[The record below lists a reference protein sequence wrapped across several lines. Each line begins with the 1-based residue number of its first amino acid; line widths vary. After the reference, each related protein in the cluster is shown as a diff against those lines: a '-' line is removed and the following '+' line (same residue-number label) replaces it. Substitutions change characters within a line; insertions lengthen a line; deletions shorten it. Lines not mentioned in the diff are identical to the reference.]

1 MQIYSN
7 ITSTPATKQNF
18 NGYQICRLPEDLRAI
33 VVKNDS
39 FRTLSENCDVYVNA
53 TAKKMKWSDPLKFR
67 TPKRNEKAALECVVR
82 NKESGECISKFDA
95 TSNGSIYGTL
105 EALVDNMLKKIEN
118 IDTEERMNRLMMR
131 GL

>member
-18 NGYQICRLPEDLRAI
+18 NGYQICRLPEDLRSI
-33 VVKNDS
+33 VLKNDA

-53 TAKKMKWSDPLKFR
+53 TAKKMKWSDPFRFR

-82 NKESGECISKFDA
+82 TKNSGECVCKFNA
-95 TSNGSIYGTL
+95 TSNGNVYGNL
-105 EALVDNMLKKIEN
+105 GSLVENMLKKVEKS
-118 IDTEERMNRLMMR
+118 IDLGNLI
-131 GL
+131 